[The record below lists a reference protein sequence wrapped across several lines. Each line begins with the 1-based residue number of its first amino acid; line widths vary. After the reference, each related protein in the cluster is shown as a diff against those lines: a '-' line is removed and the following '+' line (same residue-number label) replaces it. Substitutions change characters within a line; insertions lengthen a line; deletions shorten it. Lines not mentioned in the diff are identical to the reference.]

1 MRVTSFGSRVAIA
14 GVLTVLLA
22 PPSMAGALSDL
33 VGFGSQ
39 NVFIEPP
46 AQAPAAGN
54 NSGIEK
60 PSQKVGKTKQ
70 IRLSKDC
77 VEAGLKTRADCD
89 AFHAAQAKKPTESAS
104 TPKNQGGTVTSVDT
118 TPPAASGQPA
128 GAATAQPPAATG
140 NGAPTEVV
148 VMPTA
153 TGTQSSTTTSA
164 ITTNQD
170 GAPSTN
176 CGSGSTST
184 LGVLT
189 NINPPC

>member
-1 MRVTSFGSRVAIA
+1 MRVPSFGSRVAIA

-46 AQAPAAGN
+46 AEAPAAGN

-60 PSQKVGKTKQ
+60 PSQKVGKTKK

-89 AFHAAQAKKPTESAS
+89 AFHAAQAKKPTEPAS
-104 TPKNQGGTVTSVDT
+104 TPKNQGGTETSVDT

-153 TGTQSSTTTSA
+153 TGTQSPTTTSA
-164 ITTNQD
+164 ITTNQG